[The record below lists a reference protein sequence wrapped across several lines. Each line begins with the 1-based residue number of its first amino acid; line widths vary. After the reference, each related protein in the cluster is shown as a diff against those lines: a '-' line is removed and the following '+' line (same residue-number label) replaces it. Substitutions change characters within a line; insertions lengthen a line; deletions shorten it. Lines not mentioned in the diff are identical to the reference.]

1 MKFSNDLSKA
11 IFLELRKPFNHSFFS
26 FQIYFGFVLAN
37 FEAFFSTFS
46 SRLLHPEII
55 LYLTCFN

>member
-37 FEAFFSTFS
+37 FEAFFSHFHQDYYTLKLFY
-46 SRLLHPEII
+46 I
-55 LYLTCFN
+55 